1 MKEKKKVVSKLENKD
16 GVFTLLKNNSFEA
29 VFKNGYKVN
38 LKGNDN
44 TVRLKTPDGNTLEM
58 SPSSEESLSYSLEAK
73 AIATKA
79 LKYYNAL
86 ASEKPDMLGAVWNE
100 ISQRGTYQSMIHQQ
114 KGFSFFINFSYYFFC
129 LENIKN
135 AKKIII
141 KSL

>member
-1 MKEKKKVVSKLENKD
+1 LKEKKKVVSKLENKD

-38 LKGNDN
+38 LKGSDN
-44 TVRLKTPDGNTLEM
+44 TVRLKTPDGNTLEI

-86 ASEKPDMLGAVWNE
+86 ASEKPDMLGGVWSE
-100 ISQRGTYQSMIHQQ
+100 AH
-114 KGFSFFINFSYYFFC
+114 
-129 LENIKN
+129 
-135 AKKIII
+135 
-141 KSL
+141 